1 MIINFSLLWYS
12 SQFYVSL
19 SRHTLKLI
27 VKNGYN
33 NDPTLTTSEFSKN
46 AESRESTGLTKEHN
60 GDASK
65 SAKLHLKRFP
75 FNHGNEPRTHI
86 LDSTIKD
93 LV

>member
-1 MIINFSLLWYS
+1 M
-12 SQFYVSL
+12 SL

-33 NDPTLTTSEFSKN
+33 NDPTLTTSGFSKN